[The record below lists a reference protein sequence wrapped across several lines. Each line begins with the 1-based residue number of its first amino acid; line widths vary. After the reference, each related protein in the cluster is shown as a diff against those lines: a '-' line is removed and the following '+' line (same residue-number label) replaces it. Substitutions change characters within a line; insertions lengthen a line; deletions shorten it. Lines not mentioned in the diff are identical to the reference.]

1 MEILRRYERASGQQI
16 NQDKTTIFFS
26 ASTSL
31 VVQKD
36 IQEALHLPVIKQYET
51 YLGLPSLVGR
61 SKSTSFIQLK
71 ERLWRKVQGQKERLF
86 TQARKEVLIK
96 AVLQAIPTYTMHCFK
111 LPKRLCTDLEGIIR
125 NFWWGHMG
133 DSRKVHWVKWSS
145 LCQSKL
151 MGGMSFQSYE
161 V

>member
-61 SKSTSFIQLK
+61 SKSTSFVQLK
-71 ERLWRKVQGQKERLF
+71 ERLWRKVQGWKERLF
-86 TQARKEVLIK
+86 HSGK
-96 AVLQAIPTYTMHCFK
+96 
-111 LPKRLCTDLEGIIR
+111 KRGVDKSSTT
-125 NFWWGHMG
+125 GHPNLY
-133 DSRKVHWVKWSS
+133 HA
-145 LCQSKL
+145 L
-151 MGGMSFQSYE
+151 F
-161 V
+161 